1 MDRPFVSGYS
11 WEKHLERIIFSHFNS
26 PLTSLE
32 ISLGLCLSK
41 FAHLALY
48 VYFAFQLPDE
58 MQKYTRLLKSC
69 GIKEKCDLISAL
81 QLISQCHS
89 GSVQKNQA
97 QTAQD
102 DLNLSIRILHEL
114 KSTELSGEDR
124 ERLLIP
130 IHRWDVKCLERYLG
144 NCFCQFWWPCTS
156 HKDHKE
162 CGLCT

>member
-1 MDRPFVSGYS
+1 MLKTQILPLCDTTYTFTCINMDRPVVLECSQA
-11 WEKHLERIIFSHFNS
+11 KHSEGIIFSDFNS

-58 MQKYTRLLKSC
+58 MQRYTRLLKSC
-69 GIKEKCDLISAL
+69 GIRERCDLISAL

-89 GSVQKNQA
+89 GSVQRNQA
-97 QTAQD
+97 QAAQD

-114 KSTELSGEDR
+114 KSTELSEEDR

-130 IHRWDVKCLERYLG
+130 IHR
-144 NCFCQFWWPCTS
+144 
-156 HKDHKE
+156 
-162 CGLCT
+162 